1 MLENLTHYLI
11 FDIFP
16 KSFEAILIKTNI
28 FKEYCKKYFGT
39 EY

>member
-16 KSFEAILIKTNI
+16 KSFEAILIKQTFLKNI
-28 FKEYCKKYFGT
+28 VKNILELEY
-39 EY
+39 